1 MKGFWALF
9 LRELLI
15 LRHRWP
21 RFAASWTV
29 TPTLYMLAFGWGM
42 GRQVTVEDMPYIAF
56 LLPGLMAM
64 STMTQSFALAGE
76 LNVARFYWR
85 VFEHFQAAPVS
96 FATIAAAETCA
107 AVFRGACAAAII
119 LVIGLAFGVHIC
131 ISPVL
136 VAGVLLNCSIFGA
149 LGVAAAM
156 IVRGHADQVII
167 ANFVITP
174 MSFLCGTVFSLRV
187 MPGWANALVHALP
200 LTYSTRVIRSAA
212 HGQSVP
218 ATDLLILM
226 LFAAMCF
233 VLAHWAVRKSRI

>member
-96 FATIAAAETCA
+96 FATIAAAEICA

-119 LVIGLAFGVHIC
+119 LVLGLAFGVHIHLC
-131 ISPVL
+131 PELIF
-136 VAGVLLNCSIFGA
+136 GVLLNCAIFGS

-174 MSFLCGTVFSLRV
+174 MSFLCGTVFSLRA
-187 MPGWANALVHALP
+187 MPGWANAVVHALP
-200 LTYSTRVIRSAA
+200 LTYSTRVIRAVA
-212 HGQSVP
+212 HGLPV
-218 ATDLLILM
+218 AGRDLAVLAA
-226 LFAAMCF
+226 FAAAFLC
-233 VLAHWAVRKSRI
+233 LAQWAVRESRI